1 MKNLFVATI
10 GTRDLMFQ
18 VSSGEWFNLGDD
30 QMRDDIIS
38 EQSEVVS
45 DLELPD
51 LTNHRELT
59 EYLLQSGE
67 KYLAKIKPVIL
78 GQIFAEKYDQLEK
91 VYLIGT
97 DQQEIV
103 KERSKDTIYSAQLI
117 EKWLNF
123 NYPTIKT
130 EIIPLGQAGENP
142 SDFEAMFRWWLNTWQ
157 TQIKPNPGQKLWVC
171 LKGGVGQF
179 SEACRISGLNL
190 YGEQIQFFE
199 IHRSSK
205 DNRQGIPSGY
215 TGPFLG
221 TNYLWS
227 GVQKQ
232 ALELLKNHNYL
243 AVQNLLTPYFEQ
255 TPEQWQ
261 KAQQLLNGAI
271 AWNQGRFDQFYQ
283 QVQSYLDQSQR
294 QQKAQYWWQA
304 YEQAYIAVIR
314 LEQNNTTEAMLHSFR
329 AIEGLIDLWIRQNFS
344 EYLANKN
351 TQSEFLE
358 LKSSILKKYS
368 SLGSFFNKYG
378 KSNKE
383 TIQVR
388 GEVQSALI
396 RVLIPEAQHDK
407 GFVAWDSK
415 NARDT
420 RNSLSHNL
428 GGISE
433 KDLYKAW
440 GTDIAKSDEWQ
451 GRILQCINL
460 ITGEQ
465 FSKFNNA
472 SFFPGIHH
480 ALKAEVKN
488 YQV

>member
-1 MKNLFVATI
+1 MKNIFVATI

-51 LTNHRELT
+51 LTNHRDLT
-59 EYLLQSGE
+59 QYLLQSGDQ
-67 KYLAKIKPVIL
+67 YVAKIRPVIL
-78 GQIFAEKYDQLEK
+78 GKIFEEKSQNLEK

-97 DQQEIV
+97 DQDKTV
-103 KERSKDTIYSAQLI
+103 KERGKDTIYSAQLI
-117 EKWLNF
+117 ERWLQS

-130 EIIPLGQAGENP
+130 EVIPLGQAGENP
-142 SDFEAMFRWWLNTWQ
+142 SDFEAMFRWWLTVWQ
-157 TQIKPNPGQKLWVC
+157 TKIKPNPGQKLWVC
-171 LKGGVGQF
+171 LKGGVGQA
-179 SEACRISGLNL
+179 SEASRISGLNL

-199 IHRSSK
+199 INRTPK
-205 DNRQGIPSGY
+205 ENRQGIPSGY

-243 AVQNLLTPYFEQ
+243 AVKTLLNPYFEQ

-283 QVQSYLDQSQR
+283 QVQGYLDQSQR

-329 AIEGLIDLWIRQNFS
+329 AIEGLIDLWIRQNFRNH
-344 EYLANKN
+344 LANQN
-351 TQSEFLE
+351 SQSEFLE
-358 LKSSILKKYS
+358 LKSSVLGKYPALKTY
-368 SLGSFFNKYG
+368 FDRYG
-378 KSNKE
+378 KENKNSL
-383 TIQVR
+383 QVR
-388 GEVQSALI
+388 GEIQSALI
-396 RVLIPEAQHDK
+396 KLLIPEAKQDK
-407 GFVAWDSK
+407 GFSAWDSK
-415 NARDT
+415 KARYI
-420 RNSLSHNL
+420 RNDLSHNL

-433 KDLYKAW
+433 KDLYNAW
-440 GTDIAKSDEWQ
+440 GQEINQPDQWQ
-451 GRILQCINL
+451 DRILQCLNL
-460 ITGEQ
+460 ITGEH
-465 FSKFNNA
+465 FATFNNA
-472 SFFPGIHH
+472 SFFPWIHH

-488 YQV
+488 YQI